1 MEVMVQAY
9 HQTQEVLVDILVKAN
24 QVLEDQV
31 VLEDLAEAQVED
43 LVEDLAEVQVEDL
56 AEVQVEAQVEDLAE
70 VQVDQVVLQVVPQHL
85 ETLVEVE
92 EGVEVMDLL

>member
-43 LVEDLAEVQVEDL
+43 LAE
-56 AEVQVEAQVEDLAE
+56 AQVEAQVEDLAE
-70 VQVDQVVLQVVPQHL
+70 VQVDQVDQVVLQVAPQLL

-92 EGVEVMDLL
+92 EEVEVMDLL